1 MCRRFGASMI
11 HVLCHVVHDR
21 VHTGVYYRNIH
32 VNMLASKY
40 STTRPGTSNNNNNN
54 SNTRCQQ
61 TFAKFQSARRREKA
75 PSCLLC

>member
-1 MCRRFGASMI
+1 MI

-32 VNMLASKY
+32 VNMLAGKY

-54 SNTRCQQ
+54 NNNSTRCQQ
-61 TFAKFQSARRREKA
+61 TFAVNSARRREKA

>member
-1 MCRRFGASMI
+1 MI

-61 TFAKFQSARRREKA
+61 TFAKFQSAREGRRTRELGRVHE
-75 PSCLLC
+75 CLSW

>member
-32 VNMLASKY
+32 VNMLAGKY
-40 STTRPGTSNNNNNN
+40 STTRPGTSSNN
-54 SNTRCQQ
+54 SNNTRCQQ
-61 TFAKFQSARRREKA
+61 TFAVNKARRREKA
-75 PSCLLC
+75 PYCLLC